1 MASKKEWFEVQ
12 RQAEDLSYHLLEMSH
27 RETNPELKAKLRD
40 LDGKARSVLVD
51 LRNAVASM
59 YDSNDAMLAAWLR
72 FVGYG
77 DPEETKDQ
85 IKEAV

>member
-12 RQAEDLSYHLLEMSH
+12 HQAEDLSYHLLEMSL

-59 YDSNDAMLAAWLR
+59 YDSDDAMLAAWMR

-77 DPEETKDQ
+77 DPEAVNEPM
-85 IKEAV
+85 KEAV

>member
-1 MASKKEWFEVQ
+1 MATLKEWFEVQ
-12 RQAEDLSYHLLEMSH
+12 HQAEDLSYHLLEMLL
-27 RETNPELKAKLRD
+27 RETNPELKAKLSD

-59 YDSNDAMLAAWLR
+59 YDSDDAMLAAWSR
-72 FVGYG
+72 FVACG
-77 DPEETKDQ
+77 DPDDDKEQ